1 MDGVVQEKLLIKLIH
16 IRTTWAFIEQRKI
29 NQLIKNQTQRWER
42 GGAVDLD
49 PHKKLDRLYLNL
61 VRYAG
66 SVSGSQVHCTPFFTD
81 YSIGIKF
88 INKFLKSEAFAKE
101 KKVYR

>member
-1 MDGVVQEKLLIKLIH
+1 MGE
-16 IRTTWAFIEQRKI
+16 
-29 NQLIKNQTQRWER
+29 

-101 KKVYR
+101 KKSLQMIYLFFWLLF